1 MNGDTVPF
9 TRRRSLLLE
18 PPMRSFFFARAN
30 ARPMLRRCTERPNA
44 CCTAAT
50 GASRAELIRRAV
62 RDQYGESS
70 SLAARRARAHR
81 AFGAWKDRSF
91 TGDEYVRAIRSGDMN
106 KNLRRIG
113 A

>member
-1 MNGDTVPF
+1 MVRTQIHLDAADVE
-9 TRRRSLLLE
+9 LLDRE
-18 PPMRSFFFARAN
+18 A
-30 ARPMLRRCTERPNA
+30 
-44 CCTAAT
+44 AAT

-62 RDQYGESS
+62 REQYGERS
-70 SLAARRARAHR
+70 SLAARKARAHR